1 MNEQAR
7 PHDIIIKSRANMEL
21 CGVLNV
27 ISFDEQ
33 SVCLETSMGEMVIDG
48 ENLHVSALDTD
59 RGTITLDGKI
69 NGLYYST
76 DSADAKKGLFGRIF
90 G

>member
-1 MNEQAR
+1 MNEQIR

-21 CGVLNV
+21 CGVLDV

-33 SVCLETSMGEMVIDG
+33 SICLETSMGEMVIEG
-48 ENLHVSALDTD
+48 EELHVSSLDTD
-59 RGTITLDGKI
+59 RGTIMLGGKI

-76 DSADAKKGLFGRIF
+76 DSAEGKKGLFGRLF

>member
-76 DSADAKKGLFGRIF
+76 DSAEGKKGLFGRIF
-90 G
+90 S